1 MPHDHEKTYDEIRLP
16 DEMELL
22 ERAIRELLIEKGIF
36 SADDFSRQMQESE
49 KISPADGAKIV
60 ARAWVDKNFKIN
72 LIQNPKSALASIG
85 YKVGAPEPN
94 LAVVEQTKKIHYIV
108 VCTLCSCYP
117 RSLLG
122 PPPEWYK
129 SLEYRS
135 RVVINPREVLEEFGT
150 KVDNNVEIKVL
161 DSTAD
166 LRYFVL
172 PQRPEGTENYNEAE
186 LAALVSRDSM
196 VGVTVPQKP

>member
-1 MPHDHEKTYDEIRLP
+1 MSHDHEKNFDEIRFP
-16 DEMELL
+16 DEMDLL
-22 ERAIRELLIEKGIF
+22 ERAIRELLIEKGVF
-36 SADDFSRQMQESE
+36 SVDDFSKQMRDSE
-49 KISPADGAKIV
+49 KVSPLDGAKIV
-60 ARAWVDKNFKIN
+60 ARAWVDKDYKGE
-72 LIQNPKSALASIG
+72 LIQNPKSALAKMG

-94 LAVVEQTKKIHYIV
+94 LVVVEQSEKIHYVI

-122 PPPEWYK
+122 PPPDWYK

-150 KVDNNVEIKVL
+150 KVDESIEIKVL

-172 PQRPEGTENYNEAE
+172 PKRPEGTEQFNEVE
-186 LAALVSRDSM
+186 LAKLVSRDSM
-196 VGVTVPQKP
+196 VGVVVPQKP

>member
-1 MPHDHEKTYDEIRLP
+1 MSHDHEKTYDEIRLP

-22 ERAIRELLIEKGIF
+22 ERAIRELLIEKGVF
-36 SADDFSRQMQESE
+36 SADDFSKQMQESE
-49 KISPADGAKIV
+49 KISPADGAKVV
-60 ARAWVDKNFKIN
+60 ARAWSDRNFKRD
-72 LIQNPKSALASIG
+72 LMRNPKLALSEMG
-85 YKVGAPEPN
+85 YNVGAPEPN
-94 LAVVEQTKKIHYIV
+94 LAVVEQTEKIHHVV

-150 KVDNNVEIKVL
+150 KIDDGIEIKVL

-172 PQRPEGTENYNEAE
+172 PKRPEGTENYKEAE
-186 LAALVSRDSM
+186 LAELVSRDSM
-196 VGVTVPQKP
+196 VGVRIPQKL

>member
-1 MPHDHEKTYDEIRLP
+1 MSHDHKKTHEEVRFP
-16 DEMELL
+16 DDTDLL
-22 ERAIRELLIEKGIF
+22 ERAIRELLIEKGVFTAEEF
-36 SADDFSRQMQESE
+36 SKQMNEAD
-49 KISPADGAKIV
+49 KITPNDGAKIV
-60 ARAWVDKNFKIN
+60 ARAWLDSSFKKE
-72 LIQNPKSALASIG
+72 LIEDPVSALAKMG
-85 YKVGAPEPN
+85 YRVGAPEPN
-94 LAVVEQTKKIHYIV
+94 LAVVEQTEKVHYIV

-135 RVVINPREVLEEFGT
+135 RVVIDPRSVLEEFGT
-150 KVDNNVEIKVL
+150 KISDNIEIKVL

-172 PQRPEGTENYNEAE
+172 PRRPDGTENYNEDD
-186 LAALVSRDSM
+186 LAKLVSRDSM
-196 VGVTVPQKP
+196 VGVTQAIKP

>member
-1 MPHDHEKTYDEIRLP
+1 MSHDHEKTYDEVRFP
-16 DEMELL
+16 DDMDLL
-22 ERAIRELLIEKGIF
+22 ERALRELLIEKGVFTQEEF
-36 SADDFSRQMQESE
+36 SKQMSEAD
-49 KISPADGAKIV
+49 KITPTDGAKIV
-60 ARAWVDKNFKIN
+60 ARAWSDDSFKRE
-72 LIQNPKSALASIG
+72 LIDDPKSALAKMG
-85 YKVGAPEPN
+85 YRVGAPEPN
-94 LAVVEQTKKIHYIV
+94 LAVVEQTDEVHYVV

-135 RVVINPREVLEEFGT
+135 RVVIDPRSILEEFGT
-150 KVDNNVEIKVL
+150 KIDDNIEIKVL

-172 PQRPEGTENYNEAE
+172 PKRPDGTENYNEVD
-186 LAALVSRDSM
+186 LAKLVSRDSM
-196 VGVTVPQKP
+196 VGVTKAINP